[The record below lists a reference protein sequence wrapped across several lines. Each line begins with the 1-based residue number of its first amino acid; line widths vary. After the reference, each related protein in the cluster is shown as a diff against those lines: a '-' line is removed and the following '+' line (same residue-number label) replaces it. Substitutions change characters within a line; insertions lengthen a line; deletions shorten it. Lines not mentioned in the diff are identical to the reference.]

1 MEKDTAK
8 LIDDDEALCR
18 VYIGKNAESEEWG
31 KTCVRLADLDKLIKK
46 IRRAQ
51 QHAAA

>member
-8 LIDDDEALCR
+8 LIDDVEALCR
-18 VYIGKNAESEEWG
+18 LYIGKNVES

>member
-8 LIDDDEALCR
+8 LIDDVEALCR
-18 VYIGKNAESEEWG
+18 VYKNAESEEWG
-31 KTCVRLADLDKLIKK
+31 KTCVRLADQDKLIKK

-51 QHAAA
+51 QRTAA